1 MISVLRGKNKKRD
14 EKQRSVWQYY
24 LKTCTCTRFSK
35 KKNKKKTK
43 LARNQNNITK
53 NAILCLR

>member
-35 KKNKKKTK
+35 KIKTK